1 MKEKIKILFVIYYL
15 GSGGAEKALINL
27 LDMIDYE
34 RYQVDVLLFK
44 QEGLYLDQLN
54 PKANLLPI
62 IPEFEKIDS
71 NKKYIKWALKNGKPI
86 SALKKVYYFYCWK
99 KGKNIDRQ
107 EWELCWSKIPSLKKE
122 YDVAVGYMQGLPIRY
137 VAGIVKAKVKFGWIH
152 SEYEKIS
159 KNINFD
165 RYFFQRLNYIISVS
179 DKCTNS
185 ICKCLPEFKDKTFT
199 LLNLMSSKLINEKA
213 NVGEGDTDKFDGI
226 RLLSIG
232 RLEKVKGYEM
242 AIEACSILKQKGHKI
257 RWNVIGIG
265 GLKNELLTLIRQFN
279 IEDCFILIGERSNP
293 YPFIKQAD
301 IYVQTSLFEGKSVA
315 IDEAKILR
323 KAICVTNFNSV
334 YDQLEHEKTAE
345 IVEKNPQAIAAGIE
359 KLIKNPDY
367 RELLSQ
373 NLAMERDNSNEE
385 LLKHY
390 ELFERDL

>member
-1 MKEKIKILFVIYYL
+1 MKEKINILFVIYYL

-44 QEGLYLDQLN
+44 QEGLYLEQLN
-54 PKANLLPI
+54 PKANLLPV

-71 NKKYIKWALKNGKPI
+71 NKKYIKWALKNGKPM
-86 SALKKVYYFYCWK
+86 SALKKVYNFYSWK
-99 KGKNIDRQ
+99 RGKNIDRQ
-107 EWELCWSKIPSLKKE
+107 EWELCWSKLPPLEKE

-159 KNINFD
+159 KNIEFD
-165 RYFFQRLNYIISVS
+165 RYFFKKLDYIISVS

-199 LLNLMSSKLINEKA
+199 LLNLMSSKLIYEKA
-213 NVGEGDTDKFDGI
+213 NESEGDTEKFDGI
-226 RLLSIG
+226 RILSIG

-242 AIEACSILKQKGHKI
+242 AIEACSILKQKGYNI
-257 RWNVIGIG
+257 RWNVIGVG
-265 GLKNELLTLIRQFN
+265 GLMNELLALIRQFDL
-279 IEDCFILIGERSNP
+279 EDSFILMGERSNP
-293 YPFIKQAD
+293 YPYIKQAD
-301 IYVQTSLFEGKSVA
+301 IYVQTSLFEGKSIA
-315 IDEAKILR
+315 IDEAKILH

-334 YDQLEHEKTAE
+334 NDQLEHEKTAE
-345 IVEKNPQAIAAGIE
+345 IVEKNPKAIAAGIE
-359 KLIKNPDY
+359 KLINNPDY
-367 RELLSQ
+367 RERLIH
-373 NLAMERDNSNEE
+373 NLKLEGDNSNEE

-390 ELFERDL
+390 ELFERNL